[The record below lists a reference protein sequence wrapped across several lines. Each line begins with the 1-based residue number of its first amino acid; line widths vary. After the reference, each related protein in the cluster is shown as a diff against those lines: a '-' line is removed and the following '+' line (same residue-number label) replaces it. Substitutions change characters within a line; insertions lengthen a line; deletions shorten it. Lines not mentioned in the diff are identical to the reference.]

1 MKKFSLALAL
11 LATGATGAVAQTVE
25 DPGIAATFK
34 NWEDR
39 VDATYI
45 TTIVS
50 DEASQMLKDKG
61 NVKTIVTSGYPDV
74 WGDVSRYTHQ
84 GGSTEEWI
92 NAKRVDGE
100 KSVSE
105 WPNALFCGYTWWK
118 WGSSIW
124 QTQSEWALDLSSI
137 TSDTHIHFSV
147 KVFSDKTPQVM
158 NITFFTDTDAS
169 AESKK
174 VAPHF
179 TLTAETPN
187 WWYDSVK
194 ETPVVGKFKSGEWVT
209 VDITLGEL
217 DDLIKGAGGEGI
229 DYTKFTSSWTGRIY
243 NIDIPY
249 NDNIPENDGAVYAID
264 AVYFYTPGEV
274 AVEPVYVGQLKDD
287 ATIEATFANWTGKKA
302 IYDVMMI
309 GDVAQSKL
317 DANEDVTR
325 KQWQTY
331 ASASGNLWRKTDN
344 PEGDDAM
351 KLECSED
358 YENKLLTA
366 WPTHLFQIDEW
377 QNWGD
382 GHIDF
387 KQDEWGVD
395 LKHFN
400 ADTRFHFALR
410 LYRNGQPVPQ
420 PINFYLFR
428 QDENDL
434 NTPRFSLMEENVART
449 NGNHAD
455 APNPIITGVRNGD
468 WMAVD
473 VSLGELDDA
482 LRQMTNGEQY
492 VDYSRFD
499 NAEYKGN
506 VYNIHIP
513 LDNTNPKVNNHLAI
527 DGIYFYTPQDKDPN
541 GLESVSDESD
551 VEVSVDGRQISVA
564 GGEGIEVYNPA
575 GMTVARTEGTTVNV
589 ADAAAGVY
597 VVKAAGKT
605 VKVVLK

>member
-25 DPGIAATFK
+25 DPGVAATFK
-34 NWEDR
+34 NWEGRAAIYD
-39 VDATYI
+39 VA
-45 TTIVS
+45 VMS
-50 DEASQMLKDKG
+50 DEAKAILFNNSDVTVNQLESSFGGFWDESNDIKNVQPYSGDDESIKNAFGVDGGSVNSFEINNWGWKGGFYINQASQIDVSHINADTRVHISIKRLTDTPYPSINFWFFRSNRGDWGNMPRISVDGGKGSATSYANAGVLEKDKWLTIDMSLAELEAFL
-61 NVKTIVTSGYPDV
+61 KTTD
-74 WGDVSRYTHQ
+74 
-84 GGSTEEWI
+84 E
-92 NAKRVDGE
+92 NA
-100 KSVSE
+100 
-105 WPNALFCGYTWWK
+105 T
-118 WGSSIW
+118 
-124 QTQSEWALDLSSI
+124 
-137 TSDTHIHFSV
+137 
-147 KVFSDKTPQVM
+147 
-158 NITFFTDTDAS
+158 
-169 AESKK
+169 
-174 VAPHF
+174 
-179 TLTAETPN
+179 
-187 WWYDSVK
+187 
-194 ETPVVGKFKSGEWVT
+194 
-209 VDITLGEL
+209 
-217 DDLIKGAGGEGI
+217 I
-229 DYTKFTSSWTGRIY
+229 DYSIFTNSWSGLLLDMTCINSWEGQ
-243 NIDIPY
+243 
-249 NDNIPENDGAVYAID
+249 GAVIAVD
-264 AVYFYTPGEV
+264 AVYFYTPV
-274 AVEPVYVGQLKDD
+274 DKKPEPVYVGQLKDD

-317 DANEDVTR
+317 EANEDVTK

-331 ASASGNLWRKTDN
+331 VSASGNLWRKYEN
-344 PEGDDAM
+344 PDGDDAM

-377 QNWGD
+377 ANYGD

-400 ADTRFHFALR
+400 KDTRFHFALR

-428 QDENDL
+428 QDENDI

-482 LRQMTNGEQY
+482 LKQMTNGEQY

-541 GLESVSDESD
+541 GLENVSDESN
-551 VEVSVDGRQISVA
+551 VEVSVAGRQISVA

-575 GMTVARTEGTTVNV
+575 GMLVARTEGTIVNV